1 MFRNHGLLY
10 MFRNHKSNSQL
21 KVDGKMTNNGA
32 DKVGLIQAVALLVFA
47 LGTAVLMI
55 CFGLSLFK

>member
-1 MFRNHGLLY
+1 

-32 DKVGLIQAVALLVFA
+32 DKVGLIQAIALLIFA
-47 LGTAVLMI
+47 CGIAVLMI
-55 CFGLSLFK
+55 CFGLSLFY

>member
-1 MFRNHGLLY
+1 

-32 DKVGLIQAVALLVFA
+32 DKVGLIQAVALCGFA
-47 LGTAVLMI
+47 LASIILAVSALI
-55 CFGLSLFK
+55 LALK